1 MSQSD
6 TPGSPPD
13 ASQPRGMSRRTVVLA
28 GLGAVAVATGVGAYL
43 SLTPS
48 RGPAPAH
55 ADTSMSELM
64 KKGPLPD
71 NVLGSET
78 APVTIIEY
86 SSMTC
91 PHCANFHKEILPG
104 LKEKYID
111 TGKVRYIIRE
121 FPLDNL
127 AAAAFMLARCSGP
140 KKYFPVVEAFYAKQQ
155 VWAFGKE
162 GTPVDRL
169 FDMAKQAGFSKANF
183 DKCLSDQKLLDGIV
197 ATRERGSKT
206 FGVSS
211 TPTFFVNG
219 KLLKGGQKLKDF
231 EDLMQPYLKG

>member
-6 TPGSPPD
+6 TPGGPSEAPKP
-13 ASQPRGMSRRTVVLA
+13 GGTSRRTVVAA

-43 SLTPS
+43 ALSPS
-48 RGPAPAH
+48 KGPEPAH
-55 ADTSMSELM
+55 ADSSMSELM
-64 KKGPLPD
+64 KKGPLPE
-71 NVLGSET
+71 NIIGSET

-91 PHCANFHKEILPG
+91 PHCANFHKEVLPG

-169 FDMAKQAGFSKANF
+169 FDMAKQTGFTRANF

-197 ATRERGSKT
+197 AIRERGSKS
-206 FGVSS
+206 FGVTS

-219 KLLKGGQKLKDF
+219 KLLKGGRNLKAI
-231 EDLMQPYLKG
+231 EDLMEPYLKG